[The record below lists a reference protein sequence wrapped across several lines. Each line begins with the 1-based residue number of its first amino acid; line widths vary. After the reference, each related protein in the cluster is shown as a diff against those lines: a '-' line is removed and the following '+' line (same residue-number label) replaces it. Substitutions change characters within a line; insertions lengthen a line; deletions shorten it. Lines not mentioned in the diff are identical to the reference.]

1 MVLLGDAGRLHH
13 DHRGVA
19 TGRRANGY
27 ANVVSAA
34 AHISNDSRSH
44 LLGMPVHD
52 RFEANWKV
60 ATTDRFWPGAAIADC
75 RRSTDTCDWQFSGRL
90 MGVCCEPPFAEFFEM
105 NRIRCKRS
113 LPDFNLPALWE
124 N

>member
-1 MVLLGDAGRLHH
+1 MSGRLHH

-19 TGRRANGY
+19 TGGRANGY

-60 ATTDRFWPGAAIADC
+60 ATTDRFWPDSNRRF
-75 RRSTDTCDWQFSGRL
+75 RRSPPARRDYTS
-90 MGVCCEPPFAEFFEM
+90 VCSAISNASSTSTP
-105 NRIRCKRS
+105 RYLTILSS
-113 LPDFNLPALWE
+113 LL
-124 N
+124 